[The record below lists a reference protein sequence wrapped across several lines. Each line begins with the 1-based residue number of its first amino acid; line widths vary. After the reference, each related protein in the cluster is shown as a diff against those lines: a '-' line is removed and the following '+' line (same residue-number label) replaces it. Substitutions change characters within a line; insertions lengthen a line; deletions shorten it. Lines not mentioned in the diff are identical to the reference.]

1 MAVSQEH
8 RAAPR
13 IDCYARFSGN
23 ENVDHGLVID
33 ISETGAGLTLSKDT
47 PLFKGIDP
55 AQVADSY
62 GCLRLNIF
70 HPDYASDH
78 GLNINANIAWMDHAY
93 SKDRLKLGVLFSEMD
108 ENKSGQINEFIDWI
122 QKKENYFLRCNLEKC
137 QATRPGIFETGR

>member
-1 MAVSQEH
+1 MAELQEH

-13 IDCYARFSGN
+13 IDCYSRFSGD

-47 PLFKGIDP
+47 PLFKDNDP
-55 AQVADSY
+55 EQSADSY

-70 HPDYASDH
+70 HPDYALDQ
-78 GLNINANIAWMDHAY
+78 GLNINANIAWMDHEY
-93 SKDRLKLGVLFSEMD
+93 SKDRLKLGILFSEMD
-108 ENKSGQINEFIDWI
+108 ESQSSHINELIGWI

-137 QATRPGIFETGR
+137 